1 MRIAFTL
8 RFFSFKWFLCFC
20 HYMLCLIEARFVLF
34 KMLFIEAI
42 YVNSLLC
49 HDSLTLEMVP
59 AVSKAFM
66 DREKL
71 CNHSA
76 VEL

>member
-1 MRIAFTL
+1 
-8 RFFSFKWFLCFC
+8 
-20 HYMLCLIEARFVLF
+20 MLCLIEARFVLF

-42 YVNSLLC
+42 YVNSLFC